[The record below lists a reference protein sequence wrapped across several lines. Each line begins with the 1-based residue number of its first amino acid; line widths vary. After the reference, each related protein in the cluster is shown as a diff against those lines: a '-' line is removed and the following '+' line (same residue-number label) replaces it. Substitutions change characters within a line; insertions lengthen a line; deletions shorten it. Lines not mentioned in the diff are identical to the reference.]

1 MSHTR
6 LSTAAPDILGRFS
19 FVVKLQRMVGTT
31 SMTFSSEHINDC
43 HLPPTQ
49 TYEGYRNTFFFY
61 NRDTRRLIKVLR
73 TLSPFWTTEGM
84 ERYLDVPVKLIM
96 PLIWNKHDNS

>member
-1 MSHTR
+1 
-6 LSTAAPDILGRFS
+6 
-19 FVVKLQRMVGTT
+19 
-31 SMTFSSEHINDC
+31 MTFSSEHVNDC

-49 TYEGYRNTFFFY
+49 TYVYRNTFFFY

-73 TLSPFWTTEGM
+73 ALSPFWNTEGM

-96 PLIWNKHDNS
+96 PLIWNKHDSS